1 MAESVDALV
10 SNTNGCKAVPVRPRL
25 WVPKGNPDA
34 KVSGFVVSKRM
45 YYYNLY
51 ISNIMAKG
59 EKVAPITKDLVL
71 LTETERLKIDMY
83 RSDMEKLRLFT
94 QMLRTNELLKKATIH
109 HK

>member
-25 WVPKGNPDA
+25 WVPEDPDA
-34 KVSGFVVSKRM
+34 KVSGFVVSNKT

-59 EKVAPITKDLVL
+59 EKVAPITNDLVL
-71 LTETERLKIDMY
+71 LTETERLKRDMY
-83 RSDMEKLRLFT
+83 RPDMEKLRLFT
-94 QMLRTNELLKKATIH
+94 QMLRTDKLLKKATIH